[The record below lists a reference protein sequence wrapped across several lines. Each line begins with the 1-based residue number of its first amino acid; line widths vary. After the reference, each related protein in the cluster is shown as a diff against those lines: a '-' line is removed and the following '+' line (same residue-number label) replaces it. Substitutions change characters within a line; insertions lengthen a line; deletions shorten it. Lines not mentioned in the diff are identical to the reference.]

1 MGAITKVKRSA
12 WPVKKG
18 FLLWA
23 FLIGGYL
30 LPPIPCTAQEN
41 FEICVLPSETV
52 PAGKTM
58 IELQSNMALRGT
70 TQKTEGVLPT
80 QEALHESLEITHGLT
95 SWFEVGL
102 YTFSSIQPGLDW
114 QWVGNSIRPR
124 VRIPES
130 WNWPVGLSFMA
141 VINYEQPKF
150 STDTWTVEILPII
163 DKKLDR
169 WYFSFNPALGLSLS
183 GKNTNQGIEFNP
195 RLKISYDLTSK
206 IAGGIEYYGSLGPI
220 RGFYPF
226 QKQKQ
231 QIFPVID
238 LNLGPDWDFNFG
250 VGFGLT
256 GQTDRLVVKMI
267 LEHRF

>member
-1 MGAITKVKRSA
+1 MGAIPKVKRA
-12 WPVKKG
+12 ALLIKKG
-18 FLLWA
+18 FLPWA
-23 FLIGGYL
+23 FLIGAYL
-30 LPPIPCTAQEN
+30 LPPIPCAAQEN

-58 IELQSNMALRGT
+58 IELQSNMAVRGT
-70 TQKTEGVLPT
+70 TQKTDGVLPT
-80 QEALHESLEITHGLT
+80 QGALHESLEITHGLT
-95 SWFEVGL
+95 SWFEIGL

-130 WNWPVGLSFMA
+130 WNWPVGLSLMA
-141 VINYEQPKF
+141 VINYEQPKL
-150 STDTWTVEILPII
+150 STDTWTVEIVPII

-183 GKNTNQGIEFNP
+183 GENTNQGIEFSP

-206 IAGGIEYYGSLGPI
+206 IAGGFEYYGSLGSF

-226 QKQKQ
+226 KKQKQ

-238 LNLGPDWDFNFG
+238 LNLAPDWDFNFG

-256 GQTDRLVVKMI
+256 EETDRLVVKMI

>member
-1 MGAITKVKRSA
+1 
-12 WPVKKG
+12 
-18 FLLWA
+18 
-23 FLIGGYL
+23 
-30 LPPIPCTAQEN
+30 
-41 FEICVLPSETV
+41 
-52 PAGKTM
+52 
-58 IELQSNMALRGT
+58 
-70 TQKTEGVLPT
+70 
-80 QEALHESLEITHGLT
+80 
-95 SWFEVGL
+95 
-102 YTFSSIQPGLDW
+102 
-114 QWVGNSIRPR
+114 
-124 VRIPES
+124 
-130 WNWPVGLSFMA
+130 
-141 VINYEQPKF
+141 
-150 STDTWTVEILPII
+150 
-163 DKKLDR
+163 
-169 WYFSFNPALGLSLS
+169 LS

>member
-1 MGAITKVKRSA
+1 MGASAKVKRSA
-12 WPVKKG
+12 LPVKRG
-18 FLLWA
+18 SFLCALLMGA
-23 FLIGGYL
+23 YL
-30 LPPIPCTAQEN
+30 FSPITSIAQEN

-58 IELQSNMALRGT
+58 IELQSNMAVRGT
-70 TQKTEGVLPT
+70 TRTTDGVLPT
-80 QEALHESLEITHGLT
+80 QGALHESIEITHGFT
-95 SWFEVGL
+95 SWFEIGL

-114 QWVGNSIRPR
+114 QWAGNSLRPR

-130 WNWPVGLSFMA
+130 WNWPVGLSLMA
-141 VINYEQPKF
+141 VISYEQPQF
-150 STDTWTVEILPII
+150 STDTWTMEILPII

-183 GKNTNQGIEFNP
+183 GENTNQGIEFNP
-195 RLKISYDLTSK
+195 RFKISYDLTSK
-206 IAGGIEYYGSLGPI
+206 IAGGVEYYAALGPL

-226 QKQKQ
+226 QEQKQ

-238 LNLGPDWDFNFG
+238 LKLGSDWDCNFG

-256 GQTDRLVVKMI
+256 DQTDRIVVKMV